1 MDKISTF
8 IYQDAKRNITIQSI
22 SKISEN
28 EVYLQGFCTIA
39 NGFRTYRKDRILEII
54 ENEKISEERLEYYR
68 SINPPPLSPSQSS
81 RKPSHLLDICFTG
94 FKSDDKKRLKEL
106 SENAGFVI
114 RSTVSKNLNFLC
126 CGYNAGPKKIEKARE
141 QGAVAITE
149 EQLIKLIETGEI
161 PD

>member
-8 IYQDAKRNITIQSI
+8 IYQDARKNITFQSV

-28 EVYLQGFCTIA
+28 EVYLQGFCTEA

-54 ENEKISEERLEYYR
+54 ENEKISEERLEYFR
-68 SINPPPLSPSQSS
+68 SVNPPPMPSPKSS
-81 RKPSHLLDICFTG
+81 KMLDICFTG

-106 SENAGFVI
+106 AENEGFVI
-114 RSTVSKNLNFLC
+114 RSTVSKNLSFLC
-126 CGYNAGPKKIEKARE
+126 CGYNAGPMKIEKARE

>member
-8 IYQDAKRNITIQSI
+8 IYQDARRNITIQSI
-22 SKISEN
+22 SRISEN
-28 EVYLQGFCTIA
+28 EVYLQGFSTIE

-68 SINPPPLSPSQSS
+68 SINPSPMPSPKS
-81 RKPSHLLDICFTG
+81 SHLLDICFTG
-94 FKSDDKKRLKEL
+94 FKSEDKKRLKEL
-106 SENAGFVI
+106 AENAGFVI

-126 CGYNAGPKKIEKARE
+126 CGYNAGPMKIEKARE

>member
-8 IYQDAKRNITIQSI
+8 IYQNARKNITIQSV

-28 EVYLQGFCTIA
+28 EVYLQGFCTEA

-54 ENEKISEERLEYYR
+54 EDGKISEERLEYYR
-68 SINPPPLSPSQSS
+68 LINPPPMPSAKSL
-81 RKPSHLLDICFTG
+81 HLLDICFTG

-106 SENAGFVI
+106 AENAGFII

-126 CGYNAGPKKIEKARE
+126 CGYNAGPMKIEKARE